1 MNLVKMEQLSGK
13 LDTQLI
19 VESFNLLA
27 QKNKTKQNKTKQYNT
42 ITKTKTKTIFFQKN
56 KLKFRQFD

>member
-19 VESFNLLA
+19 VKSFNLLA
-27 QKNKTKQNKTKQYNT
+27 QKNKTKQNNT
-42 ITKTKTKTIFFQKN
+42 ITKTKTKTFFFKRTN
-56 KLKFRQFD
+56 

>member
-19 VESFNLLA
+19 VKSFNLLA
-27 QKNKTKQNKTKQYNT
+27 QKNKTKQNKTKQYNH
-42 ITKTKTKTIFFQKN
+42 KNKNKNIFFQKN

>member
-19 VESFNLLA
+19 VKSFNLLA
-27 QKNKTKQNKTKQYNT
+27 QKNKTKQNKTIQSQKQKQKHFFSKEQTKIST
-42 ITKTKTKTIFFQKN
+42 I
-56 KLKFRQFD
+56 